1 MSHVSDLQCRIRDL
15 DAAETVLAER
25 FPHLELRRGQR
36 QHAWWGSFVGDSTPP
51 AGRDPKDYG
60 TCEHALAIPG
70 DREAYEA
77 GLVAALDGDGYDIL
91 CDTWGPGRKTAAR
104 LDKLRQEYAVAV
116 TLKAARAKLA
126 RQGYTAARED
136 LPNGRVR
143 VRLVRRGR

>member
-1 MSHVSDLQCRIRDL
+1 MMSHISDMELRIRDT
-15 DAAETVLAER
+15 AALAEAAQLCG
-25 FPHLELRRGQR
+25 LEFREGQKSFR
-36 QHAWWGSFVGDSTPP
+36 WFGRFVGDSTPP

-116 TLKAARAKLA
+116 TLKAARSKLA

>member
-1 MSHVSDLQCRIRDL
+1 MRLKVRDT
-15 DAAETVLAER
+15 DALAEAA
-25 FPHLELRRGQR
+25 PLAGLEFVLGQR
-36 QHAWWGSFVGDSTPP
+36 THRAY
-51 AGRDPKDYG
+51 AGNG
-60 TCEHALAIPG
+60 ACEHALRVPG
-70 DREAYEA
+70 DSKAYEA
-77 GLVAALDGDGYDIL
+77 GLVSVPDGDGYDIL

-136 LPNGRVR
+136 LPDGRVR